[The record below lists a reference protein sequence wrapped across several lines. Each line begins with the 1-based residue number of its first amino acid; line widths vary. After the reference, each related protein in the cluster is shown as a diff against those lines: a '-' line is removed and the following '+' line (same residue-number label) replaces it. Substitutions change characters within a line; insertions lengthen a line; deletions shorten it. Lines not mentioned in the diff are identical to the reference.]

1 MKKIS
6 HRYVRK
12 TAAGVVALSMLCAAA
27 IPSVLAMPAGA
38 ASASGDLNG
47 DGSVT
52 AADVAILQTSLLGGT
67 ALTAE
72 QYANADVTGDGAV
85 DGLDLTRLRQMAA
98 VVPVSDAI
106 AIHLSDS
113 GITVEGDTK
122 GVTAVSGKA
131 VTISASG
138 NYTVD
143 GSITDGQIL
152 VNIPDTTADSDA
164 VSLYLQ
170 DVTMTS
176 SNGAPCILG
185 QSAKKLKL
193 TCSGENTLTDTA
205 AEANA
210 DTSGVIY
217 GDCDITVTKNSTGT
231 LNITSSMNTA
241 IRSKDDIK
249 LNGGAV
255 VINTDVDDTSDADAI
270 RANNT
275 LEVDGAS
282 VSITSSADG
291 LKSSKEDVSILS
303 GKVSIKVG
311 NDAVQAATALN
322 ISGGTVI
329 ASGDRGFTL
338 DENGTL
344 AITGGDVLA
353 TATDYA
359 FGMDSS
365 GAAVTVDTSGC
376 TQGVVQLDYAAE
388 WKKSN
393 AVTLKKGS
401 DTVFEMTPN
410 KKYTYVLA
418 SGAKLSG
425 TDSYTLYTGGTQMNH
440 SGSDNGTF
448 AMTGTLTKFTDV
460 KELTGGSELP
470 DDDSVVTALVYSGS
484 SVTATNASGGVVSN
498 PSNLTIS
505 GANVTITASSEI
517 SVSGEST
524 SGQLAVNVDKTAEP
538 EGKVVLN
545 LEGLTLSNSSAAPI
559 YVEAIGDEVQI
570 SAKNGTTNTI
580 SDGTSHT
587 DTYVDS
593 DGNTNTVNGAI
604 FSRDDLKLKG
614 KGTLI
619 VNGNTE
625 DGIVCK
631 NDLKIWNGN
640 ITVNAADDGIRGNDS
655 VRIGDPDAADYSS
668 LSVTVNTNNGSSGGD
683 GIKTN
688 SDEDGKGYVTIN
700 GGTVNIDSYAD
711 GIQAEQTFTMNG
723 GELNITTYQG
733 SNFTGSASGGNGG
746 WGGGMGGNDGNSN
759 KTDISAKGIKAVGV
773 YDEAGTTW
781 QSGGDLIVNGG
792 TITIDSSDDSLHC
805 GGDMQL
811 LGGSMT
817 LATADDGA
825 HSDHALTIGSTG
837 GDYDAPYVNITK
849 SYEGIEGV
857 DITQNSGTVMVT
869 SSDDGYNAAGG
880 ADSSGNNNSGGWGQG
895 SWGGPGGGSS
905 SDGSQTM
912 TFNGGYA
919 YVNAAGDGLDSN
931 GNIYFNGGYVFVSQ
945 TGGGNGPL
953 DCGDS
958 NNSITYSGGTVIA
971 AGSSDMFETPSS
983 YSFLSTTS
991 VSAGQTITF
1000 TDASGNVLATFT
1012 LPNGSAEMVMCS
1024 QESSVTC
1031 YTGGTLSGTTYFASQ
1046 DSTNRCGYGG
1056 TISGG
1061 TAVSASS
1068 GGNSDPEAA
1077 EITAVL
1083 STGNLTLWHK
1093 TAISLKYAYFQVKN
1107 IPPHPNPSAPM

>member
-27 IPSVLAMPAGA
+27 ISSVLAMPAGA

-1068 GGNSDPEAA
+1068 GGNSDPGGG
-1077 EITAVL
+1077 
-1083 STGNLTLWHK
+1083 GNNRP
-1093 TAISLKYAYFQVKN
+1093 F
-1107 IPPHPNPSAPM
+1107 

>member
-587 DTYVDS
+587 DTYEDS

-895 SWGGPGGGSS
+895 SWGEPGGGSS

-1068 GGNSDPEAA
+1068 GGNSDPGGG
-1077 EITAVL
+1077 
-1083 STGNLTLWHK
+1083 GNNRP
-1093 TAISLKYAYFQVKN
+1093 F
-1107 IPPHPNPSAPM
+1107 

>member
-711 GIQAEQTFTMNG
+711 GIQA
-723 GELNITTYQG
+723 
-733 SNFTGSASGGNGG
+733 SR
-746 WGGGMGGNDGNSN
+746 
-759 KTDISAKGIKAVGV
+759 
-773 YDEAGTTW
+773 
-781 QSGGDLIVNGG
+781 
-792 TITIDSSDDSLHC
+792 
-805 GGDMQL
+805 
-811 LGGSMT
+811 
-817 LATADDGA
+817 
-825 HSDHALTIGSTG
+825 
-837 GDYDAPYVNITK
+837 
-849 SYEGIEGV
+849 
-857 DITQNSGTVMVT
+857 
-869 SSDDGYNAAGG
+869 
-880 ADSSGNNNSGGWGQG
+880 
-895 SWGGPGGGSS
+895 
-905 SDGSQTM
+905 
-912 TFNGGYA
+912 
-919 YVNAAGDGLDSN
+919 
-931 GNIYFNGGYVFVSQ
+931 
-945 TGGGNGPL
+945 PL
-953 DCGDS
+953 
-958 NNSITYSGGTVIA
+958 
-971 AGSSDMFETPSS
+971 P
-983 YSFLSTTS
+983 
-991 VSAGQTITF
+991 
-1000 TDASGNVLATFT
+1000 
-1012 LPNGSAEMVMCS
+1012 
-1024 QESSVTC
+1024 
-1031 YTGGTLSGTTYFASQ
+1031 
-1046 DSTNRCGYGG
+1046 
-1056 TISGG
+1056 
-1061 TAVSASS
+1061 
-1068 GGNSDPEAA
+1068 
-1077 EITAVL
+1077 
-1083 STGNLTLWHK
+1083 
-1093 TAISLKYAYFQVKN
+1093 
-1107 IPPHPNPSAPM
+1107 

>member
-52 AADVAILQTSLLGGT
+52 AADAAILQTSLLGGT

-122 GVTAVSGKA
+122 GVTVVSGKT

-138 NYTVD
+138 SYTVD
-143 GSITDGQIL
+143 GSVTDGQIL

-176 SNGAPCILG
+176 STGAPCILG

-303 GKVSIKVG
+303 GKVSIKAG

-425 TDSYTLYTGGTQMNH
+425 TDSYTLYTGGTQMTH

-460 KELTGGSELP
+460 KELTGGSEFP

-1068 GGNSDPEAA
+1068 GGNSDPGGGG
-1077 EITAVL
+1077 T
-1083 STGNLTLWHK
+1083 NRP
-1093 TAISLKYAYFQVKN
+1093 F
-1107 IPPHPNPSAPM
+1107 

>member
-241 IRSKDDIK
+241 IRSKYDIK

-1068 GGNSDPEAA
+1068 GGNSDPGGG
-1077 EITAVL
+1077 
-1083 STGNLTLWHK
+1083 GNNRP
-1093 TAISLKYAYFQVKN
+1093 F
-1107 IPPHPNPSAPM
+1107 

>member
-849 SYEGIEGV
+849 SYEGIKGV

-1068 GGNSDPEAA
+1068 GGNSDPGGG
-1077 EITAVL
+1077 
-1083 STGNLTLWHK
+1083 GNNRP
-1093 TAISLKYAYFQVKN
+1093 F
-1107 IPPHPNPSAPM
+1107 

>member
-122 GVTAVSGKA
+122 GVTVVSGKA

-1068 GGNSDPEAA
+1068 GGNSDPGGG
-1077 EITAVL
+1077 
-1083 STGNLTLWHK
+1083 GNNRP
-1093 TAISLKYAYFQVKN
+1093 F
-1107 IPPHPNPSAPM
+1107 

>member
-303 GKVSIKVG
+303 GKVSIKAG

-470 DDDSVVTALVYSGS
+470 DDDSVVTALLYSGS

-1068 GGNSDPEAA
+1068 GGNSDPGGG
-1077 EITAVL
+1077 
-1083 STGNLTLWHK
+1083 GNNRP
-1093 TAISLKYAYFQVKN
+1093 F
-1107 IPPHPNPSAPM
+1107 

>member
-131 VTISASG
+131 VTISVSG

-303 GKVSIKVG
+303 GKVSIKAG

-425 TDSYTLYTGGTQMNH
+425 TDSYTLYTGGTQMTH

-460 KELTGGSELP
+460 KELTGGSEFP

-792 TITIDSSDDSLHC
+792 MITIDSSDDSLHC

-895 SWGGPGGGSS
+895 GWGGPGGGNS

-1068 GGNSDPEAA
+1068 GGNSGPGGG
-1077 EITAVL
+1077 
-1083 STGNLTLWHK
+1083 GNNRP
-1093 TAISLKYAYFQVKN
+1093 F
-1107 IPPHPNPSAPM
+1107 

>member
-1 MKKIS
+1 MKKNS

-27 IPSVLAMPAGA
+27 IPSVLAMS

-122 GVTAVSGKA
+122 GVTAVSGKT

-143 GSITDGQIL
+143 GSVTDGQIL
-152 VNIPDTTADSDA
+152 VNVPDTTADSDA

-176 SNGAPCILG
+176 STGAPCILG

-303 GKVSIKVG
+303 GKVSIKAG

-425 TDSYTLYTGGTQMNH
+425 TDSYTLYTGGTQMTH

-460 KELTGGSELP
+460 KELTGGSEFP

-640 ITVNAADDGIRGNDS
+640 ITVNAADDGMRGNDS
-655 VRIGDPDAADYSS
+655 VRIGDPDATDYSS

-895 SWGGPGGGSS
+895 SWGGPGGGSF

-983 YSFLSTTS
+983 YSFLSTAS

-1068 GGNSDPEAA
+1068 GGNSGPGGG
-1077 EITAVL
+1077 
-1083 STGNLTLWHK
+1083 GNNRP
-1093 TAISLKYAYFQVKN
+1093 F
-1107 IPPHPNPSAPM
+1107 

>member
-303 GKVSIKVG
+303 GKVSIKAG

-425 TDSYTLYTGGTQMNH
+425 TDSYTLYTGGTQMTH

-460 KELTGGSELP
+460 KELTGGSEFP

-792 TITIDSSDDSLHC
+792 MITIDSSDDSLHC

-825 HSDHALTIGSTG
+825 HSDHALIIGSTG
-837 GDYDAPYVNITK
+837 SDYDAPYVNITK

-1068 GGNSDPEAA
+1068 GGNSGPGGG
-1077 EITAVL
+1077 
-1083 STGNLTLWHK
+1083 GNNRP
-1093 TAISLKYAYFQVKN
+1093 F
-1107 IPPHPNPSAPM
+1107 

>member
-1068 GGNSDPEAA
+1068 GGNSGPGGG
-1077 EITAVL
+1077 
-1083 STGNLTLWHK
+1083 GNNRRSEHRQSDAL
-1093 TAISLKYAYFQVKN
+1093 A
-1107 IPPHPNPSAPM
+1107 

>member
-545 LEGLTLSNSSAAPI
+545 LEGLTLSNSSGAPI

-1068 GGNSDPEAA
+1068 GGNSGPGGG
-1077 EITAVL
+1077 
-1083 STGNLTLWHK
+1083 GNNRP
-1093 TAISLKYAYFQVKN
+1093 F
-1107 IPPHPNPSAPM
+1107 

>member
-122 GVTAVSGKA
+122 GVTAVSGKT

-303 GKVSIKVG
+303 GKVSIKAG

-425 TDSYTLYTGGTQMNH
+425 TDSYTLYTGGTQMTH

-460 KELTGGSELP
+460 KELTGGSEFP

-545 LEGLTLSNSSAAPI
+545 LEGPTLSNSSAAPI

-1068 GGNSDPEAA
+1068 GGNSDPGGG
-1077 EITAVL
+1077 
-1083 STGNLTLWHK
+1083 GNNRP
-1093 TAISLKYAYFQVKN
+1093 F
-1107 IPPHPNPSAPM
+1107 

>member
-106 AIHLSDS
+106 AIHLSAS

-1068 GGNSDPEAA
+1068 GGNSDPGGG
-1077 EITAVL
+1077 
-1083 STGNLTLWHK
+1083 GNNRP
-1093 TAISLKYAYFQVKN
+1093 F
-1107 IPPHPNPSAPM
+1107 

>member
-869 SSDDGYNAAGG
+869 SSDD
-880 ADSSGNNNSGGWGQG
+880 Q
-895 SWGGPGGGSS
+895 
-905 SDGSQTM
+905 M
-912 TFNGGYA
+912 T
-919 YVNAAGDGLDSN
+919 LLHLELRRQS
-931 GNIYFNGGYVFVSQ
+931 
-945 TGGGNGPL
+945 
-953 DCGDS
+953 
-958 NNSITYSGGTVIA
+958 
-971 AGSSDMFETPSS
+971 
-983 YSFLSTTS
+983 
-991 VSAGQTITF
+991 
-1000 TDASGNVLATFT
+1000 
-1012 LPNGSAEMVMCS
+1012 
-1024 QESSVTC
+1024 
-1031 YTGGTLSGTTYFASQ
+1031 
-1046 DSTNRCGYGG
+1046 R
-1056 TISGG
+1056 
-1061 TAVSASS
+1061 
-1068 GGNSDPEAA
+1068 
-1077 EITAVL
+1077 
-1083 STGNLTLWHK
+1083 
-1093 TAISLKYAYFQVKN
+1093 
-1107 IPPHPNPSAPM
+1107 

>member
-1 MKKIS
+1 MKKNS

-38 ASASGDLNG
+38 ASATGDLNG

-122 GVTAVSGKA
+122 GVTAVSGKT

-152 VNIPDTTADSDA
+152 VNVPDTTADSDA

-176 SNGAPCILG
+176 STGAPCILG

-303 GKVSIKVG
+303 GKVSIKAG

-425 TDSYTLYTGGTQMNH
+425 TDSYTLYTGGTQMTH

-460 KELTGGSELP
+460 KELTGGSEFP
-470 DDDSVVTALVYSGS
+470 DDDSVVTALVYSDS

-505 GANVTITASSEI
+505 GANVTVTASSEI

-1068 GGNSDPEAA
+1068 GGNSDPGGG
-1077 EITAVL
+1077 
-1083 STGNLTLWHK
+1083 GNNRP
-1093 TAISLKYAYFQVKN
+1093 F
-1107 IPPHPNPSAPM
+1107 

>member
-1 MKKIS
+1 M
-6 HRYVRK
+6 
-12 TAAGVVALSMLCAAA
+12 
-27 IPSVLAMPAGA
+27 
-38 ASASGDLNG
+38 
-47 DGSVT
+47 
-52 AADVAILQTSLLGGT
+52 
-67 ALTAE
+67 
-72 QYANADVTGDGAV
+72 
-85 DGLDLTRLRQMAA
+85 
-98 VVPVSDAI
+98 
-106 AIHLSDS
+106 
-113 GITVEGDTK
+113 
-122 GVTAVSGKA
+122 
-131 VTISASG
+131 
-138 NYTVD
+138 
-143 GSITDGQIL
+143 
-152 VNIPDTTADSDA
+152 
-164 VSLYLQ
+164 
-170 DVTMTS
+170 
-176 SNGAPCILG
+176 PCILG

-311 NDAVQAATALN
+311 TDAVQAATALN

-919 YVNAAGDGLDSN
+919 YVNAAGDGLVSN
-931 GNIYFNGGYVFVSQ
+931 GNIDVNGGYVFVSQ

-1068 GGNSDPEAA
+1068 GGNSDPGGG
-1077 EITAVL
+1077 
-1083 STGNLTLWHK
+1083 GNNRP
-1093 TAISLKYAYFQVKN
+1093 F
-1107 IPPHPNPSAPM
+1107 

>member
-1 MKKIS
+1 
-6 HRYVRK
+6 
-12 TAAGVVALSMLCAAA
+12 
-27 IPSVLAMPAGA
+27 
-38 ASASGDLNG
+38 
-47 DGSVT
+47 
-52 AADVAILQTSLLGGT
+52 
-67 ALTAE
+67 
-72 QYANADVTGDGAV
+72 
-85 DGLDLTRLRQMAA
+85 
-98 VVPVSDAI
+98 
-106 AIHLSDS
+106 
-113 GITVEGDTK
+113 
-122 GVTAVSGKA
+122 
-131 VTISASG
+131 
-138 NYTVD
+138 
-143 GSITDGQIL
+143 
-152 VNIPDTTADSDA
+152 
-164 VSLYLQ
+164 
-170 DVTMTS
+170 MTS

-303 GKVSIKVG
+303 GKVSIKAG

-425 TDSYTLYTGGTQMNH
+425 TDSYTLYTGGTQMTH

-460 KELTGGSELP
+460 KELTGGSEFP

-545 LEGLTLSNSSAAPI
+545 LEELTLSNSSAAPI

-895 SWGGPGGGSS
+895 GWGGPGGGNS

-912 TFNGGYA
+912 T
-919 YVNAAGDGLDSN
+919 
-931 GNIYFNGGYVFVSQ
+931 FNGGYVFVSQ

-1068 GGNSDPEAA
+1068 GGNSGPGGG
-1077 EITAVL
+1077 
-1083 STGNLTLWHK
+1083 GNNRP
-1093 TAISLKYAYFQVKN
+1093 F
-1107 IPPHPNPSAPM
+1107 

>member
-303 GKVSIKVG
+303 GKVSIKAG

-460 KELTGGSELP
+460 KDLTGGSELP
-470 DDDSVVTALVYSGS
+470 DDDSVVTALVYSDS

-895 SWGGPGGGSS
+895 GWGGPGGGNS

-1068 GGNSDPEAA
+1068 GGNSDPGGG
-1077 EITAVL
+1077 
-1083 STGNLTLWHK
+1083 GNNRP
-1093 TAISLKYAYFQVKN
+1093 F
-1107 IPPHPNPSAPM
+1107 

>member
-733 SNFTGSASGGNGG
+733 SNFTGSASGG
-746 WGGGMGGNDGNSN
+746 
-759 KTDISAKGIKAVGV
+759 
-773 YDEAGTTW
+773 
-781 QSGGDLIVNGG
+781 
-792 TITIDSSDDSLHC
+792 
-805 GGDMQL
+805 
-811 LGGSMT
+811 
-817 LATADDGA
+817 
-825 HSDHALTIGSTG
+825 
-837 GDYDAPYVNITK
+837 
-849 SYEGIEGV
+849 
-857 DITQNSGTVMVT
+857 
-869 SSDDGYNAAGG
+869 
-880 ADSSGNNNSGGWGQG
+880 
-895 SWGGPGGGSS
+895 
-905 SDGSQTM
+905 
-912 TFNGGYA
+912 
-919 YVNAAGDGLDSN
+919 
-931 GNIYFNGGYVFVSQ
+931 
-945 TGGGNGPL
+945 GNGPL

-1068 GGNSDPEAA
+1068 GGNSDPGGG
-1077 EITAVL
+1077 
-1083 STGNLTLWHK
+1083 GNNRP
-1093 TAISLKYAYFQVKN
+1093 F
-1107 IPPHPNPSAPM
+1107 

>member
-303 GKVSIKVG
+303 GKVSIKAG

-425 TDSYTLYTGGTQMNH
+425 TDSYTLYTGGTQMTH

-460 KELTGGSELP
+460 KELTGGSEFP

-895 SWGGPGGGSS
+895 GWGGPGGGNS

-1068 GGNSDPEAA
+1068 GGNSGPGGG
-1077 EITAVL
+1077 
-1083 STGNLTLWHK
+1083 GNNRP
-1093 TAISLKYAYFQVKN
+1093 F
-1107 IPPHPNPSAPM
+1107 

>member
-303 GKVSIKVG
+303 GKVSIKAG

-425 TDSYTLYTGGTQMNH
+425 TDSYTLYTGGTQMTH

-460 KELTGGSELP
+460 KELTGGSEFP

-792 TITIDSSDDSLHC
+792 MITIDSSDDSLHC

-1068 GGNSDPEAA
+1068 GGNSDPGGG
-1077 EITAVL
+1077 
-1083 STGNLTLWHK
+1083 GNNRP
-1093 TAISLKYAYFQVKN
+1093 F
-1107 IPPHPNPSAPM
+1107 

>member
-792 TITIDSSDDSLHC
+792 TIT
-805 GGDMQL
+805 
-811 LGGSMT
+811 MT

-1068 GGNSDPEAA
+1068 GGNSDPGGG
-1077 EITAVL
+1077 
-1083 STGNLTLWHK
+1083 GNNRP
-1093 TAISLKYAYFQVKN
+1093 F
-1107 IPPHPNPSAPM
+1107 

>member
-1 MKKIS
+1 MKKNS

-1068 GGNSDPEAA
+1068 GGNSDPGGG
-1077 EITAVL
+1077 
-1083 STGNLTLWHK
+1083 GNNRP
-1093 TAISLKYAYFQVKN
+1093 F
-1107 IPPHPNPSAPM
+1107 

>member
-393 AVTLKKGS
+393 AVTLNKGS

-1068 GGNSDPEAA
+1068 GGNSGPGGG
-1077 EITAVL
+1077 
-1083 STGNLTLWHK
+1083 GNNRP
-1093 TAISLKYAYFQVKN
+1093 F
-1107 IPPHPNPSAPM
+1107 

>member
-122 GVTAVSGKA
+122 GVTAVSGKT

-138 NYTVD
+138 SYTVD
-143 GSITDGQIL
+143 GSVTDGQIL

-176 SNGAPCILG
+176 STGAPCILG

-303 GKVSIKVG
+303 GKVSIKAG

-365 GAAVTVDTSGC
+365 GAAVTVDTSSC

-425 TDSYTLYTGGTQMNH
+425 TDSYTLYTGGTQMTH

-448 AMTGTLTKFTDV
+448 VMTGTLTKFTDV
-460 KELTGGSELP
+460 KELTGGSKLP
-470 DDDSVVTALVYSGS
+470 DDDSVVTALVYSDS

-593 DGNTNTVNGAI
+593 DGNTNTINGAI

-655 VRIGDPDAADYSS
+655 VRIGDPDATDYSS

-781 QSGGDLIVNGG
+781 QSGGDMIVNGG

-983 YSFLSTTS
+983 YSFLSTAS

-1031 YTGGTLSGTTYFASQ
+1031 YTGGTLFGTTYFASQ

-1068 GGNSDPEAA
+1068 GGNSGPGGG
-1077 EITAVL
+1077 
-1083 STGNLTLWHK
+1083 GNNRP
-1093 TAISLKYAYFQVKN
+1093 F
-1107 IPPHPNPSAPM
+1107 

>member
-122 GVTAVSGKA
+122 GVTAVSGKT

-303 GKVSIKVG
+303 GKVSIKAG

-425 TDSYTLYTGGTQMNH
+425 TDSYTLYTGGTQMTH

-460 KELTGGSELP
+460 KELTGGSEFP

-505 GANVTITASSEI
+505 GENVTITASSEI

-1068 GGNSDPEAA
+1068 GGNSGPGGG
-1077 EITAVL
+1077 
-1083 STGNLTLWHK
+1083 GNNRP
-1093 TAISLKYAYFQVKN
+1093 F
-1107 IPPHPNPSAPM
+1107 

>member
-205 AEANA
+205 AETNA

-303 GKVSIKVG
+303 GKVSIKAG

-425 TDSYTLYTGGTQMNH
+425 TDSYTLYTGGTQMTH

-460 KELTGGSELP
+460 KELTGGSEFP

-792 TITIDSSDDSLHC
+792 MITIDSSDDSLHC

-895 SWGGPGGGSS
+895 GWGGPGGGNS

-1068 GGNSDPEAA
+1068 GGNSGPGGG
-1077 EITAVL
+1077 
-1083 STGNLTLWHK
+1083 GNNRP
-1093 TAISLKYAYFQVKN
+1093 F
-1107 IPPHPNPSAPM
+1107 

>member
-176 SNGAPCILG
+176 STGAPCILG

-303 GKVSIKVG
+303 GKVSIKAG

-460 KELTGGSELP
+460 KELTGGSEFP

-1068 GGNSDPEAA
+1068 GGNSDPGGG
-1077 EITAVL
+1077 
-1083 STGNLTLWHK
+1083 GNNRP
-1093 TAISLKYAYFQVKN
+1093 F
-1107 IPPHPNPSAPM
+1107 

>member
-303 GKVSIKVG
+303 GKVSIKAG

-1068 GGNSDPEAA
+1068 GGNSDPGGG
-1077 EITAVL
+1077 
-1083 STGNLTLWHK
+1083 GNNRP
-1093 TAISLKYAYFQVKN
+1093 F
-1107 IPPHPNPSAPM
+1107 

>member
-176 SNGAPCILG
+176 STGAPCILG

-688 SDEDGKGYVTIN
+688 SDEDGKGYITIN

-1068 GGNSDPEAA
+1068 GGNSDPGGGG
-1077 EITAVL
+1077 T
-1083 STGNLTLWHK
+1083 NRP
-1093 TAISLKYAYFQVKN
+1093 F
-1107 IPPHPNPSAPM
+1107 

>member
-524 SGQLAVNVDKTAEP
+524 SGQLVVNVDKTAEP

-895 SWGGPGGGSS
+895 SWGGPGGG
-905 SDGSQTM
+905 
-912 TFNGGYA
+912 
-919 YVNAAGDGLDSN
+919 
-931 GNIYFNGGYVFVSQ
+931 
-945 TGGGNGPL
+945 NGPL

-1068 GGNSDPEAA
+1068 GGNSDPGGG
-1077 EITAVL
+1077 
-1083 STGNLTLWHK
+1083 GNNRP
-1093 TAISLKYAYFQVKN
+1093 F
-1107 IPPHPNPSAPM
+1107 

>member
-12 TAAGVVALSMLCAAA
+12 TAAGVVALSILCAAA

-122 GVTAVSGKA
+122 GVTAVSGKT

-138 NYTVD
+138 SYTVD
-143 GSITDGQIL
+143 GSVTDGQIL

-176 SNGAPCILG
+176 STGAPCILG

-193 TCSGENTLTDTA
+193 TCSGDNTLTDTA

-303 GKVSIKVG
+303 GKVSIKAG

-425 TDSYTLYTGGTQMNH
+425 TDSYTLYTGGTQMTH

-655 VRIGDPDAADYSS
+655 VRIGDPDATDYSS

-825 HSDHALTIGSTG
+825 HSDHALIIGSTG
-837 GDYDAPYVNITK
+837 SDYDAPYVNITK

-895 SWGGPGGGSS
+895 SWGGPGGGNS

-983 YSFLSTTS
+983 YSFLSTAS

-1068 GGNSDPEAA
+1068 GGNSGPGGG
-1077 EITAVL
+1077 
-1083 STGNLTLWHK
+1083 GNNRP
-1093 TAISLKYAYFQVKN
+1093 F
-1107 IPPHPNPSAPM
+1107 

>member
-52 AADVAILQTSLLGGT
+52 AADAAILQTSLLGGT

-122 GVTAVSGKA
+122 GVTAVSGKT

-303 GKVSIKVG
+303 GKVSIKAG

-759 KTDISAKGIKAVGV
+759 KTDISSKGIKAVGV

-1068 GGNSDPEAA
+1068 GGNSGPGGG
-1077 EITAVL
+1077 
-1083 STGNLTLWHK
+1083 GNNRP
-1093 TAISLKYAYFQVKN
+1093 F
-1107 IPPHPNPSAPM
+1107 